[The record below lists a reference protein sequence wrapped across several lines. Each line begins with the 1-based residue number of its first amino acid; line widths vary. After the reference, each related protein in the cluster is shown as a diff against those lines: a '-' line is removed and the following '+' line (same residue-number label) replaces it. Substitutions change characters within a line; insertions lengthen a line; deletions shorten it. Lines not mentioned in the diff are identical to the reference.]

1 MKLLT
6 ASAGSYP
13 RIGKAPEM
21 QLLRQTIAQWESGKK
36 TAADLRAAED
46 ALTGAAIAEQAASGL
61 DLVTDGQIRW
71 YDPISHVAGQ
81 LVNVSINGLLRFFD
95 TNFYFRQP
103 EVRGPVRWVRPV
115 LRPEYEMA
123 RAASTK
129 PVKPVLTGAL
139 TLARHSIIEHAPYQ
153 KDFRQLVLD
162 YNEAVAQE
170 VRELAAAG
178 ASVIQIDEPALLQ
191 DPASISLV
199 QETLQRLALFKGTA
213 RLEVHVYF
221 GDPAPVLEQL
231 LASAA
236 DVVGLDFT
244 YNPALVER
252 VAAARP
258 AKPLGLGLLDGRN
271 TKLEDPDAVLRA
283 LDRILP
289 QVRAEE
295 CYLHPSSG
303 LEYLPRDRALEKLKR
318 LVAIR
323 NRCQVSGV
331 RC

>member
-1 MKLLT
+1 MW
-6 ASAGSYP
+6 P
-13 RIGKAPEM
+13 
-21 QLLRQTIAQWESGKK
+21 
-36 TAADLRAAED
+36 
-46 ALTGAAIAEQAASGL
+46 
-61 DLVTDGQIRW
+61 
-71 YDPISHVAGQ
+71 
-81 LVNVSINGLLRFFD
+81 
-95 TNFYFRQP
+95 
-103 EVRGPVRWVRPV
+103 
-115 LRPEYEMA
+115 
-123 RAASTK
+123 RAASPK
-129 PVKPVLTGAL
+129 PVKAVLTGAL
-139 TLARHSIIEHAPYQ
+139 TLARHSIVEHPPYQ

-178 ASVIQIDEPALLQ
+178 ASVIQIDEPSLLQ
-191 DPASISLV
+191 DTSSASLV
-199 QETLQRLALFKGTA
+199 LETLQRLAACKGSA

-244 YNPALVER
+244 YNPGLVDQ

-271 TKLEDPDAVLRA
+271 TKLEDPDAILRM

-289 QVRAEE
+289 AVQAEE

-303 LEYLPRDRALEKLKR
+303 LEYLPRDRAIEKVKR

-323 NRCQVSGV
+323 NRAMQ
-331 RC
+331 

>member
-1 MKLLT
+1 MRLLT

-13 RIGKAPEM
+13 RIGKTPDL

-36 TAADLRAAED
+36 TDADLQAAED
-46 ALTGAAIAEQAASGL
+46 ALTSAAIAEQVGAGL

-71 YDPISHVAGQ
+71 YDPISHLAGK
-81 LVNVSINGLLRFFD
+81 LENISINGLLRFFD

-103 EVRGPVRWVRPV
+103 VVRGPVRWLRPV
-115 LRPEYEMA
+115 LRAEYEMA
-123 RAASTK
+123 SAASAK

-139 TLARHSIIEHAPYQ
+139 TLARHSIVEHPPYQ

-178 ASVIQIDEPALLQ
+178 APVIQMDEPSLLQ
-191 DPASISLV
+191 DPASMDLLEEALTRVASLKGAA
-199 QETLQRLALFKGTA
+199 RLAL
-213 RLEVHVYF
+213 HVYF
-221 GDPAPVLEQL
+221 GDPAPVLERL

-236 DVVGLDFT
+236 DIVSLDFT
-244 YNPALVER
+244 YNPGLVER

-258 AKPLGLGLLDGRN
+258 AKALGLGLLDGRN
-271 TKLEDPDAVLRA
+271 TKLEDPDTVLRA

-289 QVRAEE
+289 QAQAEE
-295 CYLHPSSG
+295 CYLQPSSG

-318 LVAIR
+318 LVAIKNQMR
-323 NRCQVSGV
+323 N
-331 RC
+331 